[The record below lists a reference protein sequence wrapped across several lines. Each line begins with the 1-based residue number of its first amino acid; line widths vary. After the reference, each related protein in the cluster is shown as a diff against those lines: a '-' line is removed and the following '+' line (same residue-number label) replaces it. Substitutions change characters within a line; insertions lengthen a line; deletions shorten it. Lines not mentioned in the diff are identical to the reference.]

1 MEEKE
6 KLEFRGNNFT
16 ALVPFMIFIIITI
29 SLSFFNAA
37 DTNMMI
43 GAGVIGLLVGMLCAK
58 NLEKY
63 WDVVLE
69 GLGSKVAM
77 TAVMLWLV
85 VGIYGNI
92 LNRGQIVEGL
102 VWLSVKIHVSG
113 AMFTVAAF
121 LFAGVFA
128 IATGSGF
135 GTISTMSFILYPAG
149 ILLGSNPAVL
159 AGAILSGAAVGDNLA
174 PVSDTAIIASSSQ
187 EYKYKDG
194 VADIGSTVRTR
205 AKYVLI
211 AGVIA
216 SILFFI
222 FGGAGDSTDAVYAE
236 ELLREYQN
244 PKGLLLLIPTILVI
258 ILAVRGI
265 NIFAALGFGIV
276 TASIIGLT
284 AGLFPL
290 SALFSMKNGNIS
302 GAVPEG
308 VAGMTTVSIVLILVV
323 AMGNVLVKSGC
334 MDAIVDWLNE
344 KIIKTPRGAEVV
356 IWLLATTFGILIAA
370 INTIANICVAPFV
383 NAVGK
388 KNELHPYRRTEILAT
403 TICSFPFFLPF
414 GGCVLLLLGGV
425 SSMMDTYPFL
435 PKLSGTDMMFTT
447 FYSGAIWIIMLIVCI
462 TGWGRAF
469 EGKNGEYVPG
479 KDIKNKKQVFED

>member
-1 MEEKE
+1 MEENKR
-6 KLEFRGNNFT
+6 LEFRGSSFM
-16 ALVPFMIFIIITI
+16 ALIPFAIFIIITI

-37 DTNMMI
+37 DQNMMI
-43 GAGVIGLLVGMLCAK
+43 GAGVIGLLVGMFFAK
-58 NLEKY
+58 NLGDY
-63 WDVVLE
+63 WDTVLE

-102 VWLSVKIHVSG
+102 VWLSVKINVSG
-113 AMFTVAAF
+113 AAFTVAAF
-121 LFAGVFA
+121 IFAAIFA
-128 IATGSGF
+128 MATGSGF

-187 EYKYKDG
+187 EYKNKDG

-205 AKYVLI
+205 AKFVLI

-216 SILFFI
+216 AVLFFI
-222 FGGAGDSTDAVYAE
+222 FGGAGEATDAAE
-236 ELLREYQN
+236 AARLLEEYQN

-258 ILAVRGI
+258 ILAVKGI
-265 NIFAALGFGIV
+265 NIFAALGTGIV
-276 TASIIGLT
+276 AATVIGLVS
-284 AGLFPL
+284 GLFPL
-290 SALFSMKNGNIS
+290 SALFSLKDGTVS
-302 GAVPEG
+302 GAIPEG

-323 AMGNVLVKSGC
+323 AMGNMLVKSGC
-334 MDAIVDWLNE
+334 MDAIVDWLNGTV
-344 KIIKTPRGAEVV
+344 IKTPRGAEVA
-356 IWLLATTFGILIAA
+356 IWMLATIFGILIAA

-388 KNELHPYRRTEILAT
+388 KNGLHPYRRTEILAT

-414 GGCVLLLLGGV
+414 GGCVLLLLGGI

-435 PKLSGTDMMFTT
+435 PKLGGADMMFTT
-447 FYSGAIWIIMLIVCI
+447 FYSWAIWVVMFIVCI
-462 TGWGRAF
+462 TGWGRSF
-469 EGKNGEYVPG
+469 EGKNGEYVLA
-479 KDIKNKKQVFED
+479 KDKKEEK

>member
-1 MEEKE
+1 MDENK
-6 KLEFRGNNFT
+6 KLEFRGSSFM
-16 ALVPFMIFIIITI
+16 ALVPFAIFIVITI
-29 SLSFFNAA
+29 ALSFFNAA

-43 GAGVIGLLVGMLCAK
+43 GAGVIGLLVGMFFAK
-58 NLEKY
+58 NLNDY
-63 WDVVLE
+63 WDIVLE

-113 AMFTVAAF
+113 AAFTVAAF
-121 LFAGVFA
+121 IFAAVFA
-128 IATGSGF
+128 MATGSGF

-159 AGAILSGAAVGDNLA
+159 AGAILSGAAVGDNIA

-187 EYKYKDG
+187 EYQNREG
-194 VADIGSTVRTR
+194 VADIGSTVKTR
-205 AKYVLI
+205 AKFVVI
-211 AGVIA
+211 AGVI
-216 SILFFI
+216 SIILFFI
-222 FGGAGDSTDAVYAE
+222 FGGAGEATDAEQA
-236 ELLREYQN
+236 ELLLAQYQN

-258 ILAVRGI
+258 VLAIKGI
-265 NIFAALGFGIV
+265 NIFAALGTGII
-276 TASIIGLT
+276 TASVIGLA
-284 AGLFPL
+284 AGLFPA
-290 SALFSMKNGNIS
+290 SALFSMKDGVIS
-302 GAVPEG
+302 GAIPEG

-323 AMGNVLVKSGC
+323 AMGNMLVKSGC
-334 MDAIVDWLNE
+334 MEAIVDWMNNT
-344 KIIKTPRGAEVV
+344 IIKTPRGAEVA
-356 IWLLATTFGILIAA
+356 IWVLATIFGILIAA

-388 KNELHPYRRTEILAT
+388 KNNLHPYRRTDILAT

-414 GGCVLLLLGGV
+414 GGCVLLLLGGI

-435 PKLSGTDMMFTT
+435 PKLGGTDMMFTT
-447 FYSGAIWIIMLIVCI
+447 FYSWVIWIVMLVVCL

-469 EGKNGEYVPG
+469 EGENGEYVSA
-479 KDIKNKKQVFED
+479 KEAEKNK

>member
-1 MEEKE
+1 MLKERRGAFMEENK
-6 KLEFRGNNFT
+6 KLEFRGSSFM
-16 ALVPFMIFIIITI
+16 ALVPFAIFIVITI
-29 SLSFFNAA
+29 TLSFFNAA

-43 GAGVIGLLVGMLCAK
+43 GAGVVGLLVGMFFAK
-58 NLEKY
+58 NLNDY

-113 AMFTVAAF
+113 AAFTVAAF
-121 LFAGVFA
+121 IFAAVFA
-128 IATGSGF
+128 MATGSGF

-159 AGAILSGAAVGDNLA
+159 AGAILSGAAVGDNIA

-187 EYKYKDG
+187 EYQNRDG

-216 SILFFI
+216 IVLFFV
-222 FGGAGDSTDAVYAE
+222 FGGAGEATDAAQAE
-236 ELLREYQN
+236 ELLAQYQN

-258 ILAVRGI
+258 ILAIKGV
-265 NIFAALGFGIV
+265 NIFAALGTGII
-276 TASIIGLT
+276 TATVIGLA
-284 AGLFPL
+284 AGLFPA
-290 SALFSMKNGNIS
+290 SALFSMKDGVIS
-302 GAVPEG
+302 GAIPEG

-323 AMGNVLVKSGC
+323 AMGNMLVKSGC
-334 MDAIVDWLNE
+334 MDEIVDWMNDT
-344 KIIKTPRGAEVV
+344 IIKTPRGAEIA
-356 IWLLATTFGILIAA
+356 IWVLATIFGILIAA
-370 INTIANICVAPFV
+370 FV

-388 KNELHPYRRTEILAT
+388 KSNLHPYRRTEILAT

-414 GGCVLLLLGGV
+414 GGCVLLLLGGI
-425 SSMMDTYPFL
+425 SSMMETYPFL
-435 PKLSGTDMMFTT
+435 PTLGGADMMFTT
-447 FYSGAIWIIMLIVCI
+447 FYSWAIWIVMLIVCV

-469 EGKNGEYVPG
+469 EGKNGEYVPE
-479 KDIKNKKQVFED
+479 KEAKKNNK

>member
-1 MEEKE
+1 MDENK
-6 KLEFRGNNFT
+6 KLEFRGSSFM
-16 ALVPFMIFIIITI
+16 ALVPFAIFIVITI
-29 SLSFFNAA
+29 ALSFFNAA

-43 GAGVIGLLVGMLCAK
+43 GAGVIGLLVGMFFAK
-58 NLEKY
+58 NLNDY
-63 WDVVLE
+63 WDIVLE

-113 AMFTVAAF
+113 AAFTVAAF
-121 LFAGVFA
+121 IFAAVFA
-128 IATGSGF
+128 MATGSGF

-159 AGAILSGAAVGDNLA
+159 AGAILSGAAVGDNIA

-187 EYKYKDG
+187 EYQNREG

-205 AKYVLI
+205 AKFVVI
-211 AGVIA
+211 AGVI
-216 SILFFI
+216 SIILFFI
-222 FGGAGDSTDAVYAE
+222 FGGAGEATDAEQA
-236 ELLREYQN
+236 ELLLAQYQN

-258 ILAVRGI
+258 VLAIKGI
-265 NIFAALGFGIV
+265 NIFAALGTGII
-276 TASIIGLT
+276 TASVIGLA
-284 AGLFPL
+284 AGLFPV
-290 SALFSMKNGNIS
+290 SALFSMKDGAIS
-302 GAVPEG
+302 GAIPEG

-323 AMGNVLVKSGC
+323 AMGNMLVKSGC
-334 MDAIVDWLNE
+334 MEAIVDWMNNT
-344 KIIKTPRGAEVV
+344 IIKTPRGAEVA
-356 IWLLATTFGILIAA
+356 IWVLATIFGILIAA

-388 KNELHPYRRTEILAT
+388 KNNLHPYRRTDILAT

-414 GGCVLLLLGGV
+414 GGCVLLLLGGI

-435 PKLSGTDMMFTT
+435 PKLGGTDMMFTT
-447 FYSGAIWIIMLIVCI
+447 FYSWVIWIVMLVVCL

-469 EGKNGEYVPG
+469 EGENGEYVSA
-479 KDIKNKKQVFED
+479 KEAEKNK

>member
-1 MEEKE
+1 MDENK
-6 KLEFRGNNFT
+6 KLEFRGSSFM
-16 ALVPFMIFIIITI
+16 ALVPFAIFIVITI
-29 SLSFFNAA
+29 ALSFFNAA

-43 GAGVIGLLVGMLCAK
+43 GAGVIGLLVGMFFAK
-58 NLEKY
+58 NLNDY
-63 WDVVLE
+63 WDVILE

-113 AMFTVAAF
+113 AAFTVAAF
-121 LFAGVFA
+121 IFAAVFA
-128 IATGSGF
+128 MATGSGF

-159 AGAILSGAAVGDNLA
+159 AGAILSGAAVGDNIA

-187 EYKYKDG
+187 EYQNREG
-194 VADIGSTVRTR
+194 VADIGSTVKTR
-205 AKYVLI
+205 AKFVVI
-211 AGVIA
+211 AGVI
-216 SILFFI
+216 SIILFFI
-222 FGGAGDSTDAVYAE
+222 FGGAGEATDAEQAE
-236 ELLREYQN
+236 MLLAQYQN

-258 ILAVRGI
+258 ALAIKGI
-265 NIFAALGFGIV
+265 NIFAALGTGII
-276 TASIIGLT
+276 TASVIGLA
-284 AGLFPL
+284 AGLFPA
-290 SALFSMKNGNIS
+290 SALFSMKDGVIS
-302 GAVPEG
+302 GAIPEG

-323 AMGNVLVKSGC
+323 AMGNMLVKSGC
-334 MDAIVDWLNE
+334 MEAIVDWMNNT
-344 KIIKTPRGAEVV
+344 IIKTPRGAEVA
-356 IWLLATTFGILIAA
+356 IWVLATIFGILIAA

-388 KNELHPYRRTEILAT
+388 KNNLHPYRRTDILAT

-414 GGCVLLLLGGV
+414 GGCVLLLLGGI

-435 PKLSGTDMMFTT
+435 PKLSGADMMFTT
-447 FYSGAIWIIMLIVCI
+447 FYSWAIWIVMLIVCL

-469 EGKNGEYVPG
+469 EGENGEYIPA
-479 KDIKNKKQVFED
+479 KEMKKNK

>member
-1 MEEKE
+1 MDENK
-6 KLEFRGNNFT
+6 KLEFRGSSFM
-16 ALVPFMIFIIITI
+16 ALVPFAIFIVITI
-29 SLSFFNAA
+29 ALSFFNAA

-43 GAGVIGLLVGMLCAK
+43 GAGVIGLLVGMFFAK
-58 NLEKY
+58 NLNDY
-63 WDVVLE
+63 WDIVLE

-102 VWLSVKIHVSG
+102 VWLSVKTHVSG
-113 AMFTVAAF
+113 AAFTVAAF
-121 LFAGVFA
+121 IFAAVFA
-128 IATGSGF
+128 MATGSGF

-149 ILLGSNPAVL
+149 ILLGANPAVL
-159 AGAILSGAAVGDNLA
+159 AGAILSGAAVGDNIA

-187 EYKYKDG
+187 EYQNREG

-205 AKYVLI
+205 AKFVVI
-211 AGVIA
+211 AGVI
-216 SILFFI
+216 SIILFFI
-222 FGGAGDSTDAVYAE
+222 FGGAGEATDAEQA
-236 ELLREYQN
+236 ELLLAQYQN

-258 ILAVRGI
+258 VLAIKGI
-265 NIFAALGFGIV
+265 NIFAALGTGII
-276 TASIIGLT
+276 TASVIGLA
-284 AGLFPL
+284 AGLFPA
-290 SALFSMKNGNIS
+290 SALFSMKDGVIS
-302 GAVPEG
+302 GAIPEG

-323 AMGNVLVKSGC
+323 AMGNMLVKSGC
-334 MDAIVDWLNE
+334 MEAIVDWMNNT
-344 KIIKTPRGAEVV
+344 IIKTPRGAEVA
-356 IWLLATTFGILIAA
+356 IWVLATIFGILIAA

-388 KNELHPYRRTEILAT
+388 KNNLHPYRRTDILAT

-414 GGCVLLLLGGV
+414 GGCVLLLLGGI

-435 PKLSGTDMMFTT
+435 PKLGGTDMMFTT
-447 FYSGAIWIIMLIVCI
+447 FYSWVIWIVMLVVCL

-469 EGKNGEYVPG
+469 EGENGEYVSA
-479 KDIKNKKQVFED
+479 KEAEKNK

>member
-1 MEEKE
+1 MDENK
-6 KLEFRGNNFT
+6 KLEFRGSSFM
-16 ALVPFMIFIIITI
+16 ALVPFAIFIVITI
-29 SLSFFNAA
+29 ALSFFNAA

-43 GAGVIGLLVGMLCAK
+43 GAGVIGLLVGMFFAK
-58 NLEKY
+58 NLNDY
-63 WDVVLE
+63 WDTILE

-113 AMFTVAAF
+113 AAFTVAAF
-121 LFAGVFA
+121 IFAAVFA
-128 IATGSGF
+128 MATGSGF

-159 AGAILSGAAVGDNLA
+159 AGAILSGAAVGDNIA

-187 EYKYKDG
+187 EYQNREG

-205 AKYVLI
+205 AKFVVI
-211 AGVIA
+211 AGVI
-216 SILFFI
+216 SIILFFI
-222 FGGAGDSTDAVYAE
+222 FGGAGEATDAEQA
-236 ELLREYQN
+236 ELLLAQYQN

-258 ILAVRGI
+258 VLAIKGI
-265 NIFAALGFGIV
+265 NIFAALGTGII
-276 TASIIGLT
+276 TASVIGLA
-284 AGLFPL
+284 AGLFPA
-290 SALFSMKNGNIS
+290 SALFSMKDGVIS
-302 GAVPEG
+302 GAIPEG

-323 AMGNVLVKSGC
+323 AMGNMLVKSGC
-334 MDAIVDWLNE
+334 MEAIVDWMNNT
-344 KIIKTPRGAEVV
+344 IIKTPRGAEVA
-356 IWLLATTFGILIAA
+356 IWVLATIFGILIAA

-388 KNELHPYRRTEILAT
+388 KNNLHPYRRTDILAT

-414 GGCVLLLLGGV
+414 GGCVLLLLGGI

-435 PKLSGTDMMFTT
+435 PKLGGTDMMFTT
-447 FYSGAIWIIMLIVCI
+447 FYSWVIWIVMLVVCL

-469 EGKNGEYVPG
+469 EGENGEYVSA
-479 KDIKNKKQVFED
+479 KEAEKNK